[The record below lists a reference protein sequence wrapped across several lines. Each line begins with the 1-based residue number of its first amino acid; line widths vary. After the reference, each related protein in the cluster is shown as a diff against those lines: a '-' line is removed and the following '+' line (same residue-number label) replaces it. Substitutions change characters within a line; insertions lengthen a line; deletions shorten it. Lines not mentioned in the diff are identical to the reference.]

1 MVQRS
6 SSVVLPDTPLQ
17 RAGNPVAN
25 LIRHLR
31 MDQNCVTVLLSSRD
45 EEDVSKPMVR
55 DVIEQLHSCP
65 VFLIPCLAS
74 DVRESRL
81 RLK

>member
-1 MVQRS
+1 
-6 SSVVLPDTPLQ
+6 
-17 RAGNPVAN
+17 
-25 LIRHLR
+25 

-55 DVIEQLHSCP
+55 DAIEQLHSCP